1 MNDLTITQ
9 AVREDLPAI
18 LDVQKKAFLEVVRTF
33 HLKSLPAIEQT
44 LESLVE
50 EFEHGIIL
58 KAFLVSTLRSSKLL
72 DTGLRPC
79 DDDDVIIV
87 GSVRAYQKDD
97 TCYIGRLVVLPEY
110 QNQGIGKAL
119 MREIENQYKKM
130 VKRYALFTGESDP
143 RNRYLYD
150 QLGYKPYKTKKL
162 DDEITMVYLE
172 KSAGR

>member
-1 MNDLTITQ
+1 
-9 AVREDLPAI
+9 
-18 LDVQKKAFLEVVRTF
+18 
-33 HLKSLPAIEQT
+33 
-44 LESLVE
+44 
-50 EFEHGIIL
+50 
-58 KAFLVSTLRSSKLL
+58 LRSSKLL
-72 DTGLRPC
+72 DTGLRRY

-119 MREIENQYKKM
+119 MREIENQYKNM

-172 KSAGR
+172 KSA